1 MQRHGACGGAGGKGL
16 LKHTVVGLWSHTGV
30 QGAENTPEVM
40 LRQPTFLILTLPWL
54 CSQKE
59 GSCWL
64 LSSKAKSGC
73 GQ

>member
-1 MQRHGACGGAGGKGL
+1 M
-16 LKHTVVGLWSHTGV
+16 GLWGHKGV
-30 QGAENTPEVM
+30 QGAENAPKVM
-40 LRQPTFLILTLPWL
+40 LRQPTFLILMLPWL

-64 LSSKAKSGC
+64 LSSKGKSSC